1 MRSTRLYGVRR
12 VVWRVR
18 RSVPR
23 IARPASRILPASEPP
38 RSPIFVV
45 GCPRSGTTLLL
56 DALRASGEL
65 ATVQSEGHILWDE
78 FHHPR
83 ETVGARTPSRRA
95 RSPDREREY
104 LYLAIRLFARG
115 GRFVD
120 KTPANCLRV
129 AYLEALFPDATFVF
143 LRRRGAD
150 NVSSLME
157 GWRARPRFVRY
168 RLPEPLTGLGE
179 LDGERWSF
187 VLVPGWSDLRAAS
200 LEEICA
206 HQYVECNQ
214 AVLDARATSAA
225 AWVDLAYEDLVA
237 SPAEEL
243 RRVYDELGLS
253 FGDAAQRFARDL
265 ANQALGHQPDGSAGA
280 TRGSATK
287 RRSSASLRA
296 SCRWSAGSATPR
308 NVLAPW
314 STQTSLRSRCS
325 SERSVQSSSSSRAA
339 ERARSSA
346 SGSSA
351 APSSAWPGRSSAA
364 TTCGFS

>member
-23 IARPASRILPASEPP
+23 IARPLSRVLPTAKPP
-38 RSPIFVV
+38 PSPIFVV

-83 ETVGARTPSRRA
+83 DSGWASDAVSPSEIA
-95 RSPDREREY
+95 SRERAY
-104 LYLAIRLFARG
+104 LNLAIRLFARG

-129 AYLEALFPDATFVF
+129 SYLEALFPGATFVF

-179 LDGERWSF
+179 LSGDRWSF
-187 VLVPGWSDLRAAS
+187 VLVPGWRDLRTAS

-206 HQYVECNQ
+206 HQYVECNR
-214 AVLDARATSAA
+214 AVLDVRATSAA
-225 AWVDLAYEDLVA
+225 AWVEVAYEDLVA
-237 SPAEEL
+237 SPGDEL
-243 RRVYDELGLS
+243 RRVYTELGLP
-253 FGDAAQRFARDL
+253 FADTAARFAREL
-265 ANQALGHQPDGSAGA
+265 AD
-280 TRGSATK
+280 RRSAT
-287 RRSSASLRA
+287 SVSAPQRDKWRERNEAAIERVSLQ
-296 SCRWSAGSATPR
+296 
-308 NVLAPW
+308 LAPI
-314 STQTSLRSRCS
+314 
-325 SERSVQSSSSSRAA
+325 ERRL
-339 ERARSSA
+339 
-346 SGSSA
+346 GY
-351 APSSAWPGRSSAA
+351 A
-364 TTCGFS
+364 T

>member
-12 VVWRVR
+12 VIWRIR

-23 IARPASRILPASEPP
+23 IARPASRILPASKPP
-38 RSPIFVV
+38 RSPVFVV

-65 ATVQSEGHILWDE
+65 ASVQSEGHILWDE

-83 ETVGARTPSRRA
+83 EHSWSSDAVAPGEIA
-95 RSPDREREY
+95 DRESEY

-129 AYLEALFPDATFVF
+129 AYLEALFPDASFVF

-179 LDGERWSF
+179 LDGEGWSF
-187 VLVPGWSDLRAAS
+187 VLVPGWRDLRAAS

-225 AWVDLAYEDLVA
+225 TWVDLAYEDLVA

-265 ANQALGHQPDGSAGA
+265 AN
-280 TRGSATK
+280 RRSAT
-287 RRSSASLRA
+287 SLTA
-296 SCRWSAGSATPR
+296 
-308 NVLAPW
+308 
-314 STQTSLRSRCS
+314 
-325 SERSVQSSSSSRAA
+325 
-339 ERARSSA
+339 
-346 SGSSA
+346 
-351 APSSAWPGRSSAA
+351 PGRDAWKRNEAA
-364 TTCGFS
+364 VERVAPRLVSVERRLGYAT

>member
-1 MRSTRLYGVRR
+1 MRSNRLYGARR
-12 VVWRVR
+12 LAWRVR

-23 IARPASRILPASEPP
+23 IARPLSRVLPHADPP
-38 RSPIFVV
+38 QSPIFVI

-83 ETVGARTPSRRA
+83 DHGWSSDAVAPSEIA
-95 RSPDREREY
+95 GRERAY

-129 AYLEALFPDATFVF
+129 PYLEALFPGATFVF

-168 RLPEPLTGLGE
+168 RLPEPLTGLEE
-179 LDGERWSF
+179 LDGDFWSF
-187 VLVPGWSDLRAAS
+187 VLVPGWRALRTAS

-206 HQYVECNQ
+206 HQYVECNR
-214 AVLDARATSAA
+214 AVLEARTSSTAT
-225 AWVDLAYEDLVA
+225 WIDLAYEDLVA
-237 SPAEEL
+237 SPGEEL
-243 RRVYDELGLS
+243 RRVYGALGLS
-253 FGDAAQRFARDL
+253 FNAAIEQL
-265 ANQALGHQPDGSAGA
+265 AGELASRH
-280 TRGSATK
+280 SATT
-287 RRSSASLRA
+287 L
-296 SCRWSAGSATPR
+296 T
-308 NVLAPW
+308 APQW
-314 STQTSLRSRCS
+314 
-325 SERSVQSSSSSRAA
+325 EKW
-339 ERARSSA
+339 RARNE
-346 SGSSA
+346 A
-351 APSSAWPGRSSAA
+351 AIERVSPQLADMERRLGYG
-364 TTCGFS
+364 T